1 MVSQSLTA
9 EVQSSLSRILLE
21 LQGKLDEIENE
32 DNSTGSYFSRFSI
45 ADNITLSGEFAKADD
60 KRKRIPNREC
70 ISVSFAMSK
79 VDREGAFAKN
89 HQIKNAVLPVL
100 ITTMKNRFVD
110 YENDGRI
117 YSAMG
122 LMDIAC
128 GDDTKDYGKDEI
140 LLLCEHFTEPLSST
154 GLQKEKILI
163 EWKAFKKF
171 VKTSVSSGTTGRALW
186 NFV

>member
-1 MVSQSLTA
+1 MLELIVAASNVFE
-9 EVQSSLSRILLE
+9 EVGLIPHEIQSSVSRTLLE
-21 LQGKLDEIENE
+21 LQEKLDEIGNE
-32 DNSTGSYFSRFSI
+32 DEFTGSYFSRFSI
-45 ADNITLSGEFAKADD
+45 ADNNTLSGEFAKAGD
-60 KRKRIPNREC
+60 KRKRFPNREY

-79 VDREGAFAKN
+79 VDREGAFAK
-89 HQIKNAVLPVL
+89 IKNAVLPVL

-140 LLLCEHFTEPLSST
+140 SLLCEHFMEPPSFT
-154 GLQKEKILI
+154 
-163 EWKAFKKF
+163 
-171 VKTSVSSGTTGRALW
+171 ALHKGEDRH
-186 NFV
+186 